1 MGGADRSA
9 TQKSRREKCLIFCAI
24 RCSVEFIVTA
34 VGTRMPTWVDEAF
47 AEYQKRMPRE
57 ARIKLLEI
65 KPEKRDGGKTA
76 QQVMAVE
83 AERIAA
89 AIPKGAMCIAL
100 DEHGKQFTSQV
111 LAQEMQKWLGAGCNV
126 SLIIGGADGLAP
138 EIKTRADL
146 LWSLSPLTLPHGMV
160 RVLLAEQLYRAHSI
174 LQNHPYH
181 RE

>member
-1 MGGADRSA
+1 
-9 TQKSRREKCLIFCAI
+9 
-24 RCSVEFIVTA
+24 
-34 VGTRMPTWVDEAF
+34 MPNWVDEAF

-57 ARIKLLEI
+57 ARTRLLEI
-65 KPEKRDGGKTA
+65 KPEKRDGGKTT
-76 QQVMAVE
+76 QQIMATE
-83 AERIAA
+83 GERIAA
-89 AIPKGAMCIAL
+89 VLPKGTLCVVL
-100 DEHGKQFTSQV
+100 DEHGKQLTSEA
-111 LAQEMQKWLGAGCNV
+111 LAQEMQKWLMAGCNV
-126 SLIIGGADGLAP
+126 NLIVGGADGLAP

>member
-1 MGGADRSA
+1 M
-9 TQKSRREKCLIFCAI
+9 
-24 RCSVEFIVTA
+24 EFIITA
-34 VGTRMPTWVDEAF
+34 VGTRMPNWVDEAF

-57 ARIKLLEI
+57 ARIRLLEI

-76 QQVMAVE
+76 QQAMAAE

-89 AIPKGAMCIAL
+89 TLPKGALIIAL
-100 DEHGKQFTSQV
+100 DEHGKQFTSQA
-111 LAQEMQKWLGAGCNV
+111 LAQEMQKWLGAGRDA

-138 EIKTRADL
+138 EIKARADL
-146 LWSLSPLTLPHGMV
+146 LWSLSPLTLPHGLV
-160 RVLLAEQLYRAHSI
+160 RVLLAEQLYRAQSI